1 MIVNNIKELRKL
13 INEQR
18 EKGIKISTINGT
30 FDLLH
35 KGHLDA
41 LSYSVE
47 NSEKLFIL
55 VNSDR
60 SVNLY
65 KGPNRPIEN
74 ENLRVNNLEKHYPN
88 SYIYIFD
95 ELNPLNTLKEIEP
108 DIHFVGPDWGLKK
121 TLEQDLIESIG
132 GKIYYIKKNFEI
144 STTKILEKKGDIKT
158 NKRGIFL
165 DRDGTII
172 VDKKYLTN
180 INEIEFF
187 PETIKVLTKLM
198 EEGFLLFI
206 ISNQSMVSRKMASEQ
221 DAIAIND
228 EIVRL
233 LNSMGVEIQ
242 ESYLDFSHPDNPSK
256 KRKPNTEFLE
266 KASSKYKLALKDS
279 WVIGDK
285 PSDVIFGKRGNT
297 KTIQIN
303 GLYELSEFS
312 EFIVNDLEEA
322 YQIILHD

>member
-18 EKGIKISTINGT
+18 KKRIKTSTINGT

-41 LSYSVE
+41 LSYAE
-47 NSEKLFIL
+47 KNSEKLFIL

-60 SVNLY
+60 SVGLY

-74 ENLRVNNLEKHYPN
+74 ENLRINNIEKHYPN
-88 SYIYIFD
+88 TYIYIFD

-108 DIHFVGPDWGLKK
+108 DVHFIGPDWGKK

-132 GKIYYIKKNFEI
+132 GEVRYIKKNFEI
-144 STTKILEKKGDIKT
+144 STTKILEKKGKIKT

-180 INEIEFF
+180 KNEIEFF
-187 PETIKVLTKLM
+187 PQTVKVLTKLM
-198 EEGFLLFI
+198 KEDYLLFI
-206 ISNQSMVSRKMASEQ
+206 ISNQSMVSRKMASQ
-221 DAIAIND
+221 KDAIAIND

-233 LNSMGVEIQ
+233 LKSNGVEIQ
-242 ESYLDFSHPDNPSK
+242 ESYLDFSHPDNPSNT
-256 KRKPNTEFLE
+256 RKPNTEFLVE
-266 KASSKYKLALKDS
+266 ASSKYKLALKDS

-297 KTIQIN
+297 RTIQVN
-303 GLYELSEFS
+303 GHYGISEFS

-322 YQIILHD
+322 YRIILND

>member
-13 INEQR
+13 VNEQR
-18 EKGIKISTINGT
+18 KNRIKISTINGT

-41 LSYSVE
+41 LTYSAE

-60 SVNLY
+60 SVALY

-108 DIHFVGPDWGLKK
+108 DIHFIGPDWGKK
-121 TLEQDLIESIG
+121 TLEQDLIESFG
-132 GKIYYIKKNFEI
+132 GKIYNIKKNFEI
-144 STTKILEKKGDIKT
+144 STTKILEKKGGIKR
-158 NKRGIFL
+158 NKKAIFL

-187 PETIKVLTKLM
+187 PETMNVLIKLIK
-198 EEGFLLFI
+198 EGYLLFI
-206 ISNQSMVSRKMASEQ
+206 ISNQSMVSRKMVSEK

-233 LNSMGVEIQ
+233 LNSKGIEIQ
-242 ESYLDFSHPDNPSK
+242 ESFLDFSHPDNPSK
-256 KRKPNTEFLE
+256 ARKPNTEFLE
-266 KASSKYKLALKDS
+266 EASSKYKLALKDS

-285 PSDVIFGKRGNT
+285 PSDIIFGKRGNT

-303 GLYELSEFS
+303 GHYGISEFS

-322 YQIILHD
+322 YQIISSD